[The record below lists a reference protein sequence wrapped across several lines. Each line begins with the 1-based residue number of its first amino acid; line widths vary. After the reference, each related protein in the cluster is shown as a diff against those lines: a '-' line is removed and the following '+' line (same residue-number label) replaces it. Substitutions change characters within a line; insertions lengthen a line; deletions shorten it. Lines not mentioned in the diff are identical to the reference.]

1 MSTGITPLDEILG
14 GGWPQGRLSELVCPG
29 RGGQSVL
36 AQALAHTRQSRQRMA
51 LIDAAD
57 GLAPE
62 ALGADH
68 LRHLVWVRPPDLDR
82 ALSCL
87 DCLVRD
93 GNFALV
99 WCDLRGLSALAL
111 RRVPQTL
118 WHRLHRVAEG
128 QPAAVVVQTPH
139 NLIPAVGHRV
149 VLRLAAGL
157 EARTRL
163 RADLLEALPVE
174 LARGRRTWEEQ
185 LAG

>member
-1 MSTGITPLDEILG
+1 VATGITPLDEILG

-36 AQALAHTRQSRQRMA
+36 AQVLAHTRQSRQRLA

-62 ALGADH
+62 AHSPDH
-68 LRHLVWVRPPDLDR
+68 LRHLFWVRPPDLER
-82 ALSCL
+82 ALACL

-99 WCDLRGLSALAL
+99 WCDLRGLSPRAL

-157 EARTRL
+157 EARPRL
-163 RADLLEALPVE
+163 RAELLESLPVE
-174 LARGRRTWEEQ
+174 LARGRRPWEEK